1 MATLAIDLE
10 TYSDNDIKYG
20 VYKYVDSPNFEILLL
35 GYSFDD
41 GPVQV
46 VDLTKEEMPVRV
58 AQALFDSSITK
69 TAFNANF
76 EITCFKKLYPQLLR
90 SNGSVQAC
98 WRCTIHCRRNLRMW
112 LPYCTSAQISRK
124 TRGAKH

>member
-41 GPVQV
+41 EPVQV
-46 VDLTKEEMPVRV
+46 VDLTKEEMPVRI

-76 EITCFKKLYPQLLR
+76 EITCFKKIYPKLPAEQWECTSVLALYNSLP
-90 SNGSVQAC
+90 
-98 WRCTIHCRRNLRMW
+98 TNLRM
-112 LPYCTSAQISRK
+112 
-124 TRGAKH
+124 

>member
-1 MATLAIDLE
+1 MDTLAIDLE

-76 EITCFKKLYPQLLR
+76 EITCFKKLYPQPGYSRLSRALSRQAAARER
-90 SNGSVQAC
+90 S
-98 WRCTIHCRRNLRMW
+98 
-112 LPYCTSAQISRK
+112 YQIQVY
-124 TRGAKH
+124 A

>member
-1 MATLAIDLE
+1 MSTLAIDLE

-76 EITCFKKLYPQLLR
+76 EIT
-90 SNGSVQAC
+90 
-98 WRCTIHCRRNLRMW
+98 
-112 LPYCTSAQISRK
+112 
-124 TRGAKH
+124 

>member
-41 GPVQV
+41 EPVQV
-46 VDLTKEEMPVRV
+46 VDLTKEEMPVRI

-76 EITCFKKLYPQLLR
+76 EITCFKRYIRSCLR
-90 SNGSVQAC
+90 SSGSVQAY
-98 WRCTIHCRRNLRMW
+98 WRCTIHCRQNLRM
-112 LPYCTSAQISRK
+112 
-124 TRGAKH
+124 

>member
-1 MATLAIDLE
+1 MDTLAIDLE

-41 GPVQV
+41 EPVQV

-58 AQALFDSSITK
+58 AQALSTAASRRRRLTQTSKLPALK
-69 TAFNANF
+69 TVSAAACGAMGVYKRAGAVQFTAD
-76 EITCFKKLYPQLLR
+76 ETC
-90 SNGSVQAC
+90 GC
-98 WRCTIHCRRNLRMW
+98 GCRAAPRR
-112 LPYCTSAQISRK
+112 R
-124 TRGAKH
+124 

>member
-41 GPVQV
+41 EPVQV
-46 VDLTKEEMPVRV
+46 VDLTKEGMPVR
-58 AQALFDSSITK
+58 LPSSPSK
-69 TAFNANF
+69 
-76 EITCFKKLYPQLLR
+76 
-90 SNGSVQAC
+90 
-98 WRCTIHCRRNLRMW
+98 RRAA
-112 LPYCTSAQISRK
+112 PSP
-124 TRGAKH
+124 RGAWERKSSRPTALPRWGASLKWR

>member
-1 MATLAIDLE
+1 MDTLAIDLE

-41 GPVQV
+41 EPVQV
-46 VDLTKEEMPVRV
+46 IDLTKEEMPVRI

-76 EITCFKKLYPQLLR
+76 EITCFKKDISGAACRAVGVYKCT
-90 SNGSVQAC
+90 GAVQFTADKTC
-98 WRCTIHCRRNLRMW
+98 GCSCRAAPR
-112 LPYCTSAQISRK
+112 
-124 TRGAKH
+124 RG